1 MAETGG
7 NIPAAKEAVRVE
19 LERAGFQVAPDDQQR
34 TAGLDTV
41 IVMLADGHYVQRNA
55 FDWWYVKLCAA
66 PGTPD
71 DGDEPIPAGDAED
84 WRTRRRRR

>member
-1 MAETGG
+1 MA
-7 NIPAAKEAVRVE
+7 
-19 LERAGFQVAPDDQQR
+19 
-34 TAGLDTV
+34 TV

-66 PGTPD
+66 PGSPD

-84 WRTRRRRR
+84 W